1 MARPARDERGRVV
14 VQVRA
19 EVPAA
24 VPLRDRKPPRTPRYR
39 CLRRLGKRR
48 VEPKAG
54 FTPAVTQRVT
64 QVSERGRGE
73 AGVPPGGTPVLT
85 PAFLPPHSGHRGS
98 RSTLPPP
105 GAYGSSE

>member
-24 VPLRDRKPPRTPRYR
+24 VPLRDRKPPRTPGNRR
-39 CLRRLGKRR
+39 ARRLGKRR

-64 QVSERGRGE
+64 KVSERGRGE
-73 AGVPPGGTPVLT
+73 AGVPRVRTPVLT
-85 PAFLPPHSGHRGS
+85 RAFSPPQSGNR
-98 RSTLPPP
+98 RSCST
-105 GAYGSSE
+105 